1 MGNMKHWKLILVRH
15 GDTGE
20 DFRHRY
26 IGSLDIPLSIKGREQ
41 VLALRKMFGNDLPEL
56 RLCSPLGRCLE
67 TAEILLA
74 GTPGGFKIDADLR
87 EIDFGKWENMTFN
100 DILASSP
107 GDVARWSSF
116 DSHFSFPEG
125 EAIRAFQARLR
136 HFVEH
141 LENSHV
147 DSALVI
153 THGGVIRFLICQLL
167 KLDPW
172 QYILF
177 EVKAASATV
186 INIYEGRGVLAGLN
200 LTGEANPGILSPK
213 FI

>member
-1 MGNMKHWKLILVRH
+1 MKHWKLILIRH

-26 IGSLDIPLSIKGREQ
+26 IGSMDIPLSIKGREQ
-41 VLALRKMFGNDLPEL
+41 VSALRKMFGNDLPVL

-67 TAEILLA
+67 TAEILLE
-74 GTPGGFKIDADLR
+74 GTPGGFKIDTDLR
-87 EIDFGKWENMTFN
+87 EIDFGKWENMTFS

-107 GDVARWSSF
+107 KDVAPGLHSTVIF
-116 DSHFSFPEG
+116 LFLEG
-125 EAIRAFQARLR
+125 EAIHAFQARLK

-141 LENSHV
+141 LENLYV

-167 KLDPW
+167 QLEPW

-186 INIYEGRGVLAGLN
+186 INIYEGSGVLPA
-200 LTGEANPGILSPK
+200 
-213 FI
+213 

>member
-20 DFRHRY
+20 NFRHRY
-26 IGSLDIPLSIKGREQ
+26 IGSMDIPLSMQGRQQ
-41 VLALRKMFGNDLPEL
+41 VSSLRKMFGDDLPDL

-67 TAEILLA
+67 TAEILLE

-100 DILASSP
+100 DILVSSP

-116 DSHFSFPEG
+116 DPDFSFPNG
-125 EAIRAFQARLR
+125 EAIQAFQARLK

-153 THGGVIRFLICQLL
+153 THVGVIRFLICQLL
-167 KLDPW
+167 QLEPW

-177 EVKAASATV
+177 KIKTASTTV
-186 INIYEGRGVLAGLN
+186 IDVYEGRGVLAGFN